1 MEHDRIAQ
9 LLSSEPPGTPEPQLD
24 PDRLVRRYRRRRV
37 RRVAAATAAG
47 GLAVLGLVVPL
58 ALLGGVGTHEQG
70 PGPAAT
76 GVTAP
81 PTSGPAVTA
90 PGGSDPSGAAV
101 PDVGVIRCTANG
113 TEVATPSFTV
123 QPDGPHFLVDDQSG
137 ADYLAMQDVATGDR
151 AITLPLDGGEMV
163 LPWFQP
169 GTYTVGCGAYGS
181 HERGEGGPTFS
192 VVDPNG
198 IWTAPRVDC
207 ETYNAPVIASPVE
220 STDDLADVIRDRVN
234 GIGAGD
240 ELVRAGYPEST
251 ENVSYLVRR
260 NGEDVALVQV
270 LARNLPANDPVL
282 WVQACVGSGVGA
294 GQEGPRP
301 T

>member
-9 LLSSEPPGTPEPQLD
+9 LLSSTPPGTPEPRPD
-24 PDRLVRRYRRRRV
+24 PDRLVRRFRRRRV

-47 GLAVLGLVVPL
+47 GLAVIGLVVPL
-58 ALLGGVGTHEQG
+58 ALLGGVGTRGQG

-76 GVTAP
+76 GPTAP
-81 PTSGPAVTA
+81 ATTGPAVTP
-90 PGGSDPSGAAV
+90 PGGSEPTGGTL
-101 PDVGVIRCTANG
+101 PDVGVIRCTASG
-113 TEVATPSFTV
+113 AEVATPSFAV
-123 QPDGPHFLVDDQSG
+123 QPDGPHFLVDDRVG
-137 ADYLAMQDVATGDR
+137 ADYLAIQDVATGDK
-151 AITLPLDGGEMV
+151 AITLPLEGDEMV

-169 GTYTVGCGAYGS
+169 GTYTVGCGAFGTN
-181 HERGEGGPTFS
+181 ERGEGGPAFS
-192 VVDPNG
+192 VVDRNG
-198 IWTAPRVDC
+198 IWTAPRVEC

-234 GIGAGD
+234 GIAADD

-260 NGEDVALVQV
+260 DGQDVALVQV
-270 LARNLPANDPVL
+270 LARVLPANDPVL
-282 WVQACVGSGVGA
+282 WVQACVGSGVGE